1 MKSENSSDLVEYIHT
16 LTVYDFVHKITIARG
31 QITTH

>member
-1 MKSENSSDLVEYIHT
+1 MKSENSSDLVEYVHT
-16 LTVYDFVHKITIARG
+16 LTVYDFVHKITSARG